1 MLESSNISWVKISRF
16 ASVAM
21 ITGTLL
27 GFLSNFSQPM
37 SLHAA
42 VITPETGTFVKSAV
56 LNASQL
62 SESDEDA
69 ELVTIL
75 PLDTTPLNNRE
86 PLLLIHGIGGESQ
99 RCFNWCGFIKRAENT
114 PGFDQH
120 FKIYRI
126 RYESRKSV
134 PAISK
139 ALQLKLEHWIQSENI
154 HRFHVLAYSEGGLV
168 FRNAF
173 ESPIISLAAG
183 RVITVGSPFHG
194 SPLASPSWIR
204 QQLLQDSR
212 LSPVRMTNRLSYWVT
227 KKLYPDFEAD
237 FHWDNFDQ
245 AMPTQLNS
253 VSKVLSKDHY
263 ALEVHRNLITYGS
276 FFGTDEASRTALQEV
291 LMLPVA
297 VQEEKPRWQSFW
309 SKNPINHTVFGLVQK
324 NIAKLP
330 LAKYWQKQS
339 LPSMTLYND
348 GISPISSSLWLG
360 RYTRKMGFISSPIER
375 LWLALAQ
382 LKGDSHAR
390 LFGSVDHRDLMNGAS
405 RLDEAKVVDLLHPKE
420 PAKTVFEWYIQD
432 LMAEQK
438 TAVISQHS
446 PATAPS
452 NPSVSS
458 L

>member
-1 MLESSNISWVKISRF
+1 MKISRLTRI
-16 ASVAM
+16 AM
-21 ITGTLL
+21 IL
-27 GFLSNFSQPM
+27 GLLSNFAFPL
-37 SLHAA
+37 SLQAA
-42 VITPETGTFVKSAV
+42 VITPDPSPLVKDV
-56 LNASQL
+56 LLNASA
-62 SESDEDA
+62 SA
-69 ELVTIL
+69 EETDLVTLL

-86 PLLLIHGIGGESQ
+86 PLVLIHGIGGESQ
-99 RCFNWCGFIKRAENT
+99 HCFNWCGFINRAEGT

-120 FKIYRI
+120 FKIYRV

-139 ALQLKLEHWIQSENI
+139 ALQLKLEHWIQAENI
-154 HRFHVLAYSEGGLV
+154 HRFNVLAYSEGGLV

-253 VSKVLSKDHY
+253 ISQGLNTQALNRDHY

-297 VQEEKPRWQSFW
+297 VQQEKPRWQSFW

-330 LAKYWQKQS
+330 LAKYLQKQS

-360 RYTRKMGFISSPIER
+360 RYTRKMGFIASPIER

-390 LFGSVDHRDLMNGAS
+390 LFGAVDHRDLMNGAS
-405 RLDEAKVVDLLHPKE
+405 RLDEAKVMDLLHPKE

-438 TAVISQHS
+438 AAVISQHS
-446 PATAPS
+446 PEDIPVKPT
-452 NPSVSS
+452 VSS